1 MAAITPTNDVL
12 QGIQGI
18 VDTWALDINTYVM
31 RILSNNALSYMIAKG
46 LNPIAPS
53 QNGGYGTVSYRK
65 PQILQTYT
73 YSGTNNKHVQTPQAS
88 LVNIN
93 VDKMA
98 YVIYEPEFFDV
109 QRLNDNSKQI
119 LGMIQASFAISV
131 AQTMNMILLTK
142 IVACAKNAPVTL
154 TGTDS
159 VNTIISNSI
168 DLSGKV
174 RDLNH
179 LGKTTN
185 NPNQPTE
192 EQVFAEY
199 QSIAQDKLDLTRT
212 YSMEMAG
219 VNPDEFFLVLAPQVR
234 LQLQK
239 MYRYQLVGGS
249 KWLANDDNNLVLGG
263 LKIYFDNQL
272 DLKIDAGTSFNAMG
286 ELNTNNLIG
295 FLTHKENI
303 ILPMFP
309 QLSRVVINYENGNT
323 RFIYRW
329 LYTVDFL
336 RPNLMKIYKNQGSTI
351 ADATSISSTIN
362 VTREAQPQ
370 TTKA

>member
-1 MAAITPTNDVL
+1 MAVTPTNDVL

-65 PQILQTYT
+65 PQILQTHT
-73 YSGTNNKHVQTPQAS
+73 YSGTANKNVQIPQAS
-88 LVNIN
+88 LVNVN

-174 RDLNH
+174 RVLNH
-179 LGKTTN
+179 LGKTTT

-199 QSIAQDKLDLTRT
+199 QSLAQDKLDLTRT

-239 MYRYQLVGGS
+239 MYRYQLVGGA
-249 KWLANDDNNLVLGG
+249 KWLANDDNNITLGG

-272 DLKIDAGTSFNAMG
+272 DLKVPVNTSFNAMG

-336 RPNLMKIYKNQGSTI
+336 RPNLMKIYKNKGSTI
-351 ADATSISSTIN
+351 ADTTSNSASFN
-362 VTREAQPQ
+362 
-370 TTKA
+370 

>member
-1 MAAITPTNDVL
+1 MATPTNDVL

-65 PQILQTYT
+65 PQILQTHT
-73 YSGTNNKHVQTPQAS
+73 YSGTANKNVQIPQAS

-174 RDLNH
+174 RVLNH
-179 LGKTTN
+179 LGKTTT

-199 QSIAQDKLDLTRT
+199 QSLAQDKLDLTRT
-212 YSMEMAG
+212 YTMEMAG

-239 MYRYQLVGGS
+239 MYRYQLVGGA
-249 KWLANDDNNLVLGG
+249 KWLANDDNNITLGG

-272 DLKIDAGTSFNAMG
+272 DLKVPVNTSFNAMG

-336 RPNLMKIYKNQGSTI
+336 RPNLMKIYKNKGSTI
-351 ADATSISSTIN
+351 ADTTSNSASFN
-362 VTREAQPQ
+362 
-370 TTKA
+370 

>member
-1 MAAITPTNDVL
+1 MAVTPTNDVL

-65 PQILQTYT
+65 PQILQTHT

-88 LVNIN
+88 LVNVN

-174 RDLNH
+174 RVLNH
-179 LGKTTN
+179 LGKTTT

-199 QSIAQDKLDLTRT
+199 QSLAQDKLDLTRT
-212 YSMEMAG
+212 YTMEMAG

-239 MYRYQLVGGS
+239 MYRYQLVGGA
-249 KWLANDDNNLVLGG
+249 KWLANDDNNITLGG

-272 DLKIDAGTSFNAMG
+272 DLKVPVNTSFNAMG

-336 RPNLMKIYKNQGSTI
+336 RPNLMKIYKNKGSTI
-351 ADATSISSTIN
+351 ADTTSNSASFN
-362 VTREAQPQ
+362 
-370 TTKA
+370 

>member
-1 MAAITPTNDVL
+1 MAVTPTNDVL
-12 QGIQGI
+12 QGIQGL
-18 VDTWALDINTYVM
+18 VDQWALDINTYVM

-53 QNGGYGTVSYRK
+53 QAGGYGTVSYRK
-65 PQILQTYT
+65 PQLLQTHTYT
-73 YSGTNNKHVQTPQAS
+73 GTDNKTIQKPQAS

-98 YVIYEPEFFDV
+98 YVIYEPEFFDI

-131 AQTMNMILLTK
+131 AQTMNMILLEK
-142 IVACAKNAPVTL
+142 IVACATNTSVTL
-154 TGTDS
+154 SGIDS
-159 VNTIISNSI
+159 VNTTITNSVN
-168 DLSGKV
+168 LSAQV
-174 RDLNH
+174 RELSC
-179 LGKTTN
+179 LGKTMD

-192 EQVFAEY
+192 NQVFSEY
-199 QSIAQDKLDLTRT
+199 QSIAQDKLNLTRT
-212 YSMEMAG
+212 FTMEMAG
-219 VNPDEFFLVLAPQVR
+219 VEPNDFFLVLAPQAR
-234 LQLQK
+234 LQLEK
-239 MYRYQLVGGS
+239 MYRYQLAHGE
-249 KWLANDDNNLVLGG
+249 KWLAGDENNITLGS

-272 DLKIDAGTSFNAMG
+272 DLKITKGTSFNAMG
-286 ELNTNNLIG
+286 DLNTNNLIG

-309 QLSRVVINYENGNT
+309 QLARVVYNQENGNT

-336 RPNLMKIYKNQGSTI
+336 RPNLMKIYKNKTSTI
-351 ADATSISSTIN
+351 AATTSISSTLN
-362 VTREAQPQ
+362 
-370 TTKA
+370 

>member
-1 MAAITPTNDVL
+1 MAVTPTNDVL

-65 PQILQTYT
+65 PQILQTHT
-73 YSGTNNKHVQTPQAS
+73 YSGTANKNVQIPQAS
-88 LVNIN
+88 LVNVN

-174 RDLNH
+174 RVLNH
-179 LGKTTN
+179 LGKTTT

-199 QSIAQDKLDLTRT
+199 QSLAQDKLDLTRT
-212 YSMEMAG
+212 YTMEMAG

-239 MYRYQLVGGS
+239 MYRYQLVGGA
-249 KWLANDDNNLVLGG
+249 K
-263 LKIYFDNQL
+263 
-272 DLKIDAGTSFNAMG
+272 
-286 ELNTNNLIG
+286 
-295 FLTHKENI
+295 
-303 ILPMFP
+303 
-309 QLSRVVINYENGNT
+309 
-323 RFIYRW
+323 
-329 LYTVDFL
+329 
-336 RPNLMKIYKNQGSTI
+336 
-351 ADATSISSTIN
+351 
-362 VTREAQPQ
+362 
-370 TTKA
+370 

>member
-65 PQILQTYT
+65 PQILQTHT
-73 YSGTNNKHVQTPQAS
+73 YSGTANKNVQIPQAS

-174 RDLNH
+174 RVLNH
-179 LGKTTN
+179 LGKTTT

-192 EQVFAEY
+192 EQVLAEY
-199 QSIAQDKLDLTRT
+199 QSLAQDKLDLTRT
-212 YSMEMAG
+212 YTMEMAG
-219 VNPDEFFLVLAPQVR
+219 VNPDEFFLVLAPQVS

-239 MYRYQLVGGS
+239 MYRYQLVGGA
-249 KWLANDDNNLVLGG
+249 K
-263 LKIYFDNQL
+263 
-272 DLKIDAGTSFNAMG
+272 
-286 ELNTNNLIG
+286 
-295 FLTHKENI
+295 
-303 ILPMFP
+303 
-309 QLSRVVINYENGNT
+309 
-323 RFIYRW
+323 
-329 LYTVDFL
+329 
-336 RPNLMKIYKNQGSTI
+336 
-351 ADATSISSTIN
+351 
-362 VTREAQPQ
+362 
-370 TTKA
+370 